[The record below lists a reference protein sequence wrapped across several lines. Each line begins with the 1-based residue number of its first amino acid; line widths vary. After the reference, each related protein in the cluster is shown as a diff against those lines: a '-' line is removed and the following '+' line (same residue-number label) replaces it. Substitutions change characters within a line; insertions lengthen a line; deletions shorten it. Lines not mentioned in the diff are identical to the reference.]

1 MFRLLLFFK
10 AAQSAFYSRVD
21 MLMLCY
27 KCLYHDV
34 LSSSFFSF
42 SLFLRLIWFV
52 CLLVN
57 ISCNSGTQPGMNPF
71 SIFRCCCC
79 CFLFNLCVSILF
91 ISKQEDFFY
100 SRLSTKELCS
110 SSAFFWYFS
119 LFSSFFFHIS
129 WWSPQFICMACIR
142 LPYISRNNTKRSV
155 SGVNLFGSN
164 P

>member
-1 MFRLLLFFK
+1 
-10 AAQSAFYSRVD
+10 

-34 LSSSFFSF
+34 LSTSFFSF

-119 LFSSFFFHIS
+119 LFSSFFFFHIS